1 MSRSAAARW
10 LTLVVAVSVVVAACS
25 TATKAP
31 PPRDAYG
38 NGIKRAD
45 KDAESPPDPALD
57 ELPRPVA
64 VVEPLYPPD
73 ALKSGADGRVVLRI
87 LIDRAGE
94 VRAVKVI
101 RCDAPG
107 LGFEESAVAAVK
119 KWRFTPPTVK
129 GAPVDAW
136 VDLPIRFTKD

>member
-45 KDAESPPDPALD
+45 KDA
-57 ELPRPVA
+57 
-64 VVEPLYPPD
+64 
-73 ALKSGADGRVVLRI
+73 KSGADGRVVLRI